1 MWSGIRFGVNFWYK
15 IGMCSYYL
23 EKIRINESQKKVF
36 LWHSERDSCG
46 KGGLR
51 MTEEEYIKERKSKCH
66 REQESQHIQITL
78 QQQIECLN
86 VLTVLKDEGHK
97 RGWKAGLQCG
107 YQVAWFCPQVSIVLC
122 RYDILSLLRNKKFGN
137 YVLILQWLSKDFLHI
152 QTFQQPLKVCSNPWS
167 LLLLWGRLPFW
178 RMVYDIL
185 FRKRKYYSS
194 MIEAPK

>member
-23 EKIRINESQKKVF
+23 EKIKINESQKKVF

-107 YQVAWFCPQVSIVLC
+107 YQVAWFLSSGIYCLVQIQHFISAKKQKIWELC
-122 RYDILSLLRNKKFGN
+122 VNFAMVVKRFSSHSD
-137 YVLILQWLSKDFLHI
+137 
-152 QTFQQPLKVCSNPWS
+152 
-167 LLLLWGRLPFW
+167 LPTAFE
-178 RMVYDIL
+178 
-185 FRKRKYYSS
+185 S
-194 MIEAPK
+194 MQ